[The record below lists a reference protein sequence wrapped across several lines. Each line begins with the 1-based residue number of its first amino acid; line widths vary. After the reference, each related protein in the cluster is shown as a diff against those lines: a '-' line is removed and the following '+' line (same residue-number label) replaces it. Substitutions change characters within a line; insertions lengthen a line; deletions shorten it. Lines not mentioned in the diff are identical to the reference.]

1 MKFGSSGIRGVV
13 NTEITSESA
22 LCIGR
27 AVGSE
32 YRDVVVGRDPRTSS
46 EMIEFAAISG
56 LLSMGCQVT
65 RIGMVATPT
74 LAYAARSHDCGV
86 MITASHNP
94 PEYAGVKLFNP
105 DGMAFDSGQQESIEG
120 SIEGLVEGSVESAYS
135 KLTPLTTWDCIHPV
149 RTDKNAVSDH
159 ISMILSSIR
168 IEKQMLVV
176 VDCGCGAASLTTPY
190 LLRELGCDVITLNS
204 QPDGFFPGRSSE
216 PKEENLAS
224 LRSLV
229 REVHADVGIAHDGD
243 ADRMV
248 AVDDTGRFVS
258 NDKLLAFFGMREA
271 ERSMVVPVDTSMLI
285 DAVLPGV
292 TITRTRVGDVY
303 VAEEI
308 KRTLADFGGE
318 ASGTWIFPKVS
329 YCPDGIYAAARLVEI
344 ISREEGRF
352 SDHISA
358 LPQYEI
364 KRGALPMPH
373 RGGMDDMRRIEEELR
388 TVPGFTDI
396 NTLDGVRIALDDAW
410 ALVRPSGTEP
420 LIRIT
425 VEGKTRDEVERLYL
439 QIEKIIKES

>member
-32 YRDVVVGRDPRTSS
+32 YHDVVVGRDPRTSS
-46 EMIEFAAISG
+46 EMIEYAAISG

-65 RIGMVATPT
+65 RVGMVATPT

-105 DGMAFDSGQQESIEG
+105 DGMAFDSRQQESIER
-120 SIEGLVEGSVESAYS
+120 SVEGADF
-135 KLTPLTTWDCIHPV
+135 KLTSWDCIHPV

-168 IEKQMLVV
+168 IGKQMLVV

-190 LLRELGCDVITLNS
+190 LLRELGCNVITLNS

-358 LPQYEI
+358 LPEYEI
-364 KRGALPMPH
+364 KRGTLPY
-373 RGGMDDMRRIEEELR
+373 RGGIGGRDGMNRIEEELR

-425 VEGKTRDEVERLYL
+425 VEGKTKAVVDILYL
-439 QIEKIIKES
+439 HIEKIIKEL